1 MQNLSQK
8 ISNNLARYI
17 SDKVNKSGEEFEVIR
32 YGVFIFIHMSIAA
45 ILTIVLGI
53 LTNTLLEIIIISLIG
68 ALLKRCCGGVHSS
81 SPNRCIVTGLVISYI
96 FVVIGK
102 LMNNLST
109 DIIYLLE
116 ILMLINSFIILYKK
130 CPVPSKNKPLKK
142 EETRKRLRK
151 KAFNI
156 YFMSVVIFILNIIF
170 NEINLKYKFI
180 DINYLVIYMI
190 LGLYMQTL
198 TLTIMGSNMVLFID
212 KLLIKINV

>member
-68 ALLKRCCGGVHSS
+68 ALLKRFCGGVHSS

-102 LMNNLST
+102 SMNNLSMN
-109 DIIYLLE
+109 IIYLLE

-130 CPVPSKNKPLKK
+130 CPVPSKNKPIKK
-142 EETRKRLRK
+142 EETRNRLRK
-151 KAFNI
+151 HAFFM
-156 YFMSVVIFILNIIF
+156 YFICIVLFIISILQNTYTT
-170 NEINLKYKFI
+170 L
-180 DINYLVIYMI
+180 NYLVLYMI

-198 TLTIMGSNMVLFID
+198 SLTSMGSNFILFLDRVLK
-212 KLLIKINV
+212 KLKI